1 VEDNNLNWKHI
12 SDLQSMNN
20 GSALGYGIKAIP
32 QNVIV
37 DPTGIIV
44 ARNLWGENLKEK
56 LSELLKQ

>member
-1 VEDNNLNWKHI
+1 
-12 SDLQSMNN
+12 MNN